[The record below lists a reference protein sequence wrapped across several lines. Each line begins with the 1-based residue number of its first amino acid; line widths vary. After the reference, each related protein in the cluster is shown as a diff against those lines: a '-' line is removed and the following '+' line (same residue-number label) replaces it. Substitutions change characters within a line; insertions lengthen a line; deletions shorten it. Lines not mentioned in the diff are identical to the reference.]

1 MRERG
6 GGRGGGKERGRE
18 EEVKEWKGEGWWNM
32 SSKGEREGGG
42 G

>member
-6 GGRGGGKERGRE
+6 GGRGGGKERGRG

-42 G
+42 E